1 MEAKECGGG
10 VAENTDRFNDGE
22 AGEQEKK
29 KKKTQDFEAV
39 IRVID
44 EAINSVPV
52 IAVSNKNRPK
62 TSLLVD
68 SNVFGVQTTCSS
80 A

>member
-29 KKKTQDFEAV
+29 KKKKPKILRRLFG
-39 IRVID
+39 ILM
-44 EAINSVPV
+44 
-52 IAVSNKNRPK
+52 RPL
-62 TSLLVD
+62 TLS
-68 SNVFGVQTTCSS
+68 Q
-80 A
+80 